1 MFVPP
6 VKELFSTHTKP
17 AADTSPATAASKGSC
32 KNSSDKKTAIYCML
46 CVHIHSEIFGGWYDF
61 GSIPFQFQEL
71 NRNSICYLKMVLS
84 PLKISTEACQFE
96 SLQCSNAGC
105 SEFLQRKDL
114 QEHLRISCSYRMERC
129 HYCTHSYTCCQLEEH
144 ERYTCPEVEIKCPN
158 KCSQM
163 IKRCMLEEHADQCP
177 EVKTDCVYKKYGC
190 SVRERRAQVK
200 VHEETALNHH
210 ILLVLGSN
218 TKLETQMEILQQEV
232 LLRHKELQERSRQVS
247 GLEEGV
253 RPLAQQVSRCDNTL
267 SAVQGSLED
276 QRDHISSVQLQ
287 LEELSSVF
295 GPGVAREELGQIR
308 ASLDALR
315 QQVSYKKFHRPSF
328 PPGELKE
335 TYMRHSRL
343 LSIHTAQ
350 LECNEEHFRELESTS
365 YDGKLIWKL
374 RDYRKKKEAGA
385 RGQGPCLS
393 SVPFHTGRC
402 GYKMAARAYLNGD
415 GAGRDTHLSL
425 YVVLM
430 RGDFDPLLPWPFR
443 QPVSL
448 SVLDQ
453 SGTNNHLTMSFK
465 PDPENTSF
473 HRPGSAAANASAP
486 TNVASGFQCFASH
499 AQLEMPKNAI
509 YVRDDTL
516 FVKVKVDTS
525 GLEDFSALDIQ
536 QQTGSKTGIQSK
548 VRCRAVHWTFNNK
561 QQVKPGF
568 SPRCVV
574 EQCTGHST
582 KRILKPPSRTLW
594 KQSTGPILRVTK
606 E

>member
-1 MFVPP
+1 MATKESDPSGSGGISRQNSGVGGQWESDLTAVQHSLKFVKNLEEHYVCPTCKGVVLNP
-6 VKELFSTHTKP
+6 HQTSCGHISCYRCIQGLLEN
-17 AADTSPATAASKGSC
+17 SPATTSACLLDRGLIR
-32 KNSSDKKTAIYCML
+32 SDEVRLRNHRFI
-46 CVHIHSEIFGGWYDF
+46 CVLYSELLL
-61 GSIPFQFQEL
+61 Q
-71 NRNSICYLKMVLS
+71 
-84 PLKISTEACQFE
+84 STEACQFE
-96 SLQCSNAGC
+96 SLQCSNTGC

-129 HYCTHSYTCCQLEEH
+129 HYCTHSYTCCQLEVNEH
-144 ERYTCPEVEIKCPN
+144 ERYTCPEVEIN
-158 KCSQM
+158 V
-163 IKRCMLEEHADQCP
+163 IICMSLFGMSFLNMSRQFYCHTTNCYFSLCGQ
-177 EVKTDCVYKKYGC
+177 
-190 SVRERRAQVK
+190 ERRAQVK

-218 TKLETQMEILQQEV
+218 TKLETQQEV

-253 RPLAQQVSRCDNTL
+253 RPLAQLVSRCDNTL

-315 QQVSYKKFHRPSF
+315 QQVSVTEGLKDHL
-328 PPGELKE
+328 GELKE

-499 AQLEMPKNAI
+499 AQLETPKNAI

-525 GLEDFSALDIQ
+525 GLEDL
-536 QQTGSKTGIQSK
+536 
-548 VRCRAVHWTFNNK
+548 
-561 QQVKPGF
+561 
-568 SPRCVV
+568 
-574 EQCTGHST
+574 
-582 KRILKPPSRTLW
+582 
-594 KQSTGPILRVTK
+594 
-606 E
+606 

>member
-1 MFVPP
+1 MATKESDPSGSGGISRQNSGVGGQWESDLTAVQHSLKFVKNLEEHYVCPTCKGVVLNP
-6 VKELFSTHTKP
+6 HQTSCGHISCYRCIQGEN
-17 AADTSPATAASKGSC
+17 SPATTSACLLDRGLIR
-32 KNSSDKKTAIYCML
+32 SDEVRLRNHRNTLGVLY
-46 CVHIHSEIFGGWYDF
+46 SELLL
-61 GSIPFQFQEL
+61 Q
-71 NRNSICYLKMVLS
+71 
-84 PLKISTEACQFE
+84 STEACQFE
-96 SLQCSNAGC
+96 SLQCSNTGC

-163 IKRCMLEEHADQCP
+163 IKRCMLEDHADQCP

-190 SVRERRAQVK
+190 SVRVGG
-200 VHEETALNHH
+200 H
-210 ILLVLGSN
+210 ILC
-218 TKLETQMEILQQEV
+218 MEILQQEV

-253 RPLAQQVSRCDNTL
+253 RPLAQLVSRCDNTL

-315 QQVSYKKFHRPSF
+315 QQVSVTEGLKDHL
-328 PPGELKE
+328 GELKE

-499 AQLEMPKNAI
+499 AQLETPKNAI

-525 GLEDFSALDIQ
+525 GLEDL
-536 QQTGSKTGIQSK
+536 
-548 VRCRAVHWTFNNK
+548 
-561 QQVKPGF
+561 
-568 SPRCVV
+568 
-574 EQCTGHST
+574 
-582 KRILKPPSRTLW
+582 
-594 KQSTGPILRVTK
+594 
-606 E
+606 

>member
-1 MFVPP
+1 MNVDVNYKSTLRISSHIPFLKTRRQAAMATKESDPSGSGGISRQNSGVGGQWESDLTAVQHSLKFVKNLEEHYVCPTCKGVVLNP
-6 VKELFSTHTKP
+6 HQTSCGHISCYRCIQGLLEN
-17 AADTSPATAASKGSC
+17 SPATTSACLLDRGLIR
-32 KNSSDKKTAIYCML
+32 SD
-46 CVHIHSEIFGGWYDF
+46 
-61 GSIPFQFQEL
+61 
-71 NRNSICYLKMVLS
+71 
-84 PLKISTEACQFE
+84 
-96 SLQCSNAGC
+96 
-105 SEFLQRKDL
+105 
-114 QEHLRISCSYRMERC
+114 
-129 HYCTHSYTCCQLEEH
+129 EEH

-163 IKRCMLEEHADQCP
+163 IKRCMLEDHADQCP

-253 RPLAQQVSRCDNTL
+253 RPLAQLVSRCDNTL

-315 QQVSYKKFHRPSF
+315 QQVSVTEGLKDHL
-328 PPGELKE
+328 GELKE

-499 AQLEMPKNAI
+499 AQLETPKNAI

-525 GLEDFSALDIQ
+525 GLEDL
-536 QQTGSKTGIQSK
+536 
-548 VRCRAVHWTFNNK
+548 
-561 QQVKPGF
+561 
-568 SPRCVV
+568 
-574 EQCTGHST
+574 
-582 KRILKPPSRTLW
+582 
-594 KQSTGPILRVTK
+594 
-606 E
+606 

>member
-1 MFVPP
+1 MNVDVNYKSKPRTSSHIPFLKTRLQIAMATKESDPSGSGGLSRQNSGVAGPWESDLTAVQHSLKFVKKLEEHYVCPTCKGVVLNP
-6 VKELFSTHTKP
+6 HQTGCGHIFCYRCIQGLLEN
-17 AADTSPATAASKGSC
+17 SPATTPACPLDRGLIKSDEVFQDNCC
-32 KNSSDKKTAIYCML
+32 KREISNLEVYCTNSPNCSHRMTL
-46 CVHIHSEIFGGWYDF
+46 CRL
-61 GSIPFQFQEL
+61 QEHL
-71 NRNSICYLKMVLS
+71 Q
-84 PLKISTEACQFE
+84 ACQFE

-105 SEFLQRKDL
+105 SETMQRKDL
-114 QEHLRISCSYRMERC
+114 QEHLRISCSYRMEPC
-129 HYCTHSYTCCQLEEH
+129 HYCKHPYTCCQLEDH
-144 ERYTCPEVEIKCPN
+144 ERHSCPEVEIKCPN

-163 IKRCMLEEHADQCP
+163 IKRCMLEDHADQCP
-177 EVKTDCVYKKYGC
+177 EVQTDCVFKKYGC
-190 SVRERRAQVK
+190 FVRERRAQVQ
-200 VHEETALNHH
+200 VHEETALNDH

-218 TKLETQMEILQQEV
+218 TKLETQMAILQQEV

-247 GLEEGV
+247 GLEKEV
-253 RPLAQQVSRCDNTL
+253 HPLAQQVSRCDNTL
-267 SAVQGSLED
+267 SAVQRSLEE

-315 QQVSYKKFHRPSF
+315 QQVSVTEGLKDHL
-328 PPGELKE
+328 GELKE

-374 RDYRKKKEAGA
+374 RDYRKRKEAGSQ
-385 RGQGPCLS
+385 GQGSCLS
-393 SVPFHTGRC
+393 SAPFHTGRS

-473 HRPGSAAANASAP
+473 HRPGSAAATA

-499 AQLEMPKNAI
+499 AQLETPKNAI

-525 GLEDFSALDIQ
+525 GLEDL
-536 QQTGSKTGIQSK
+536 
-548 VRCRAVHWTFNNK
+548 
-561 QQVKPGF
+561 
-568 SPRCVV
+568 
-574 EQCTGHST
+574 
-582 KRILKPPSRTLW
+582 
-594 KQSTGPILRVTK
+594 
-606 E
+606 

>member
-1 MFVPP
+1 MI
-6 VKELFSTHTKP
+6 
-17 AADTSPATAASKGSC
+17 GSC
-32 KNSSDKKTAIYCML
+32 MATDDCHTTNCYFFL
-46 CVHIHSEIFGGWYDF
+46 CG
-61 GSIPFQFQEL
+61 Q
-71 NRNSICYLKMVLS
+71 
-84 PLKISTEACQFE
+84 
-96 SLQCSNAGC
+96 
-105 SEFLQRKDL
+105 
-114 QEHLRISCSYRMERC
+114 
-129 HYCTHSYTCCQLEEH
+129 
-144 ERYTCPEVEIKCPN
+144 
-158 KCSQM
+158 
-163 IKRCMLEEHADQCP
+163 
-177 EVKTDCVYKKYGC
+177 
-190 SVRERRAQVK
+190 ERRAQVQ
-200 VHEETALNHH
+200 VHEETALNDH

-218 TKLETQMEILQQEV
+218 TKLETQMAILQQEV

-247 GLEEGV
+247 GLEKEV

-267 SAVQGSLED
+267 SAVQRSLEE

-287 LEELSSVF
+287 LVELSSVF

-315 QQVSYKKFHRPSF
+315 QQVSVTEGLKDHL
-328 PPGELKE
+328 GELKE

-350 LECNEEHFRELESTS
+350 LECNEKHFRELESTS

-374 RDYRKKKEAGA
+374 RDYRKRKEAGSQ
-385 RGQGPCLS
+385 GQGPCLS
-393 SVPFHTGRC
+393 SAPFHTGRS

-473 HRPGSAAANASAP
+473 HRPGSAAATSNAP

-499 AQLEMPKNAI
+499 AQLETPKNAI

-525 GLEDFSALDIQ
+525 GLEDL
-536 QQTGSKTGIQSK
+536 
-548 VRCRAVHWTFNNK
+548 
-561 QQVKPGF
+561 
-568 SPRCVV
+568 
-574 EQCTGHST
+574 
-582 KRILKPPSRTLW
+582 
-594 KQSTGPILRVTK
+594 
-606 E
+606 